1 MNKKENQVDY
11 KISQKLT
18 GLEIA
23 IVGVSCQ
30 FPNSPTVESFWKNCL
45 EGNDC
50 ITRFSDEALAENG
63 VPENEYKSQNYV
75 NAKGVIEHPLRFDAE
90 FFQYNKR
97 EAELLEPQIR
107 HLHQCSF
114 EALGSAGI
122 APSVYKGKIGCY
134 LAASAQL
141 QWQMAAYE
149 ESKQDAVGLFS
160 AFNLIEKDFA
170 ATRLAY
176 KLGLTGPAVALQTAC
191 SSSLTAVHI
200 ASRALLLG
208 ECQMALVAAAALTVP
223 NQQGYLYLDG
233 MIESPDGMCRP
244 FDEHANG
251 TVGGEGIGAIVLQPL
266 KQALEEKRP
275 IIALIK
281 GSAINNDGARK
292 VGYTAPSIEGQT
304 DVIRSAITVSKVD
317 PKSISYIEAHGTATK
332 LGDPIEMAALKNVFD
347 DCPAGSI
354 AIGSAKSI
362 LGHLDSAAG
371 MAGLI
376 KTALML
382 KNKMLCANKYFNTP
396 NPKLKLESSPFYI
409 NTHSQAW
416 HSQSIRRAGVS
427 SFGIGGTN
435 AHVILEEMLYQT
447 GQIQT
452 EPTESI
458 TLLPLSAKNEASLSM
473 MENELLNFLSE
484 KQYKLSDIAYTLQQ
498 GREHFDYRSVL
509 VYSGNEKNHELSD
522 FLRGKVKYSDKKMVF
537 LYPGQ
542 GSQYPGMAYALYQ
555 QESVFRENCQA
566 CLSLLPEDARQK
578 LYDFFINASEQENIS
593 NEITQLAIFIVEYAM
608 TFLFQSKGFQPFAL
622 LGHSLGEYVA
632 ATISGVF
639 SLKDALY
646 LVSQRAKLIETMSPG
661 VMLSVSLNVEQI
673 SHYLNEKLE
682 IAAING
688 KASVVISGNERN
700 IDKLESFLQ
709 NDNIDCRRLKTS
721 HAFHSRTID
730 EIQAAYAESL
740 NSVNFEH
747 PNIPI
752 ISNLTGMW
760 HSVESIRSSEYWLSH
775 QRNTVDFLKGLET
788 LSEFNDLV
796 FIEMGPGNTLSSF
809 VHKYYQN
816 ENEGKPLII
825 NMIKHPHLADDDQ
838 EFFYRQLG
846 KIWCA
851 TEGAEWKNIS
861 QPAGRLIHMPVYQF
875 AKTEYSKLR
884 DKLVSGLNINSKS
897 QQVDKNKL
905 YSPGWQREHY
915 YQAGENQIGEE
926 TICQQVFILCIQAN
940 NSYYLDLSKE
950 LWPDSKVIFIDNLE
964 EIKSLTLLSDST
976 FILIPENELPEN
988 DPIEYYLQWLAALRI
1003 ILNLLELQVAQFV
1016 LFTPEIEDVLGYEQS
1031 NPAITL
1037 LKGLVQSI
1045 SHEYQQHQTMQIDFS
1060 GNVLSDNRLNSLIRK
1075 LVRGAEYG
1083 FAQYTHAAIRYG
1095 QLWVPEF
1102 KMLSANSLN
1111 QVKKEH
1117 ELQIGDLVFISGGLG
1132 GIGLTLAESLAIQY
1146 RARLVLSS
1154 RSIFPARSEW
1164 NSIKQDP
1171 AQIETIQK
1179 IEAIEK
1185 IERLGGEVYIHSV
1198 DVACKKDLHAV
1209 LQSIESELGPFS
1221 MVIHATGSG
1230 AGALIAQPNLA
1241 LHRDIMAAKVCGV
1254 NNLLSYFSDKN
1265 LRIMLLCSSL
1275 LAYYGAYGQSAY
1287 VAANAYLESIVD
1299 NHNYPFRIC
1308 SIAWDRWLEV
1318 GMATK
1323 NRLDTNK
1330 TVGLTNRE
1338 GQNIFLQILSHYPN
1352 RFSVSVL
1359 PIKERM
1365 KENEF
1370 LRLENKDQISKT
1382 GDSYTE
1388 DLIKKVI
1395 IEVWEHQLG
1404 LAGLDENIS
1413 FFDLGA
1419 TSLDI
1424 VQTNERLKEK
1434 LNVDIPI
1441 AMMFTY
1447 SSVNKLWTALQNMMS
1462 ESLGNTNENKEIS
1475 NQKNRRQLAK
1485 NRVNKKLRNS

>member
-1 MNKKENQVDY
+1 MNKKENLTDY
-11 KISQKLT
+11 KSSQKLT

-23 IVGVSCQ
+23 IIGISCQ

-50 ITRFSDEALAENG
+50 ITRFSDETLAENG

-75 NAKGVIEHPLRFDAE
+75 NAKGVIENPLRFDAE

-114 EALGSAGI
+114 DALGSAGI
-122 APSVYKGKIGCY
+122 APSVYKGKVGCY
-134 LAASAQL
+134 LVAGAQL

-160 AFNLIEKDFA
+160 AFSLIEKDFA

-191 SSSLTAVHI
+191 SSSLTAVHM
-200 ASRALLLG
+200 AARALLLG
-208 ECQMALVAAAALTVP
+208 ECQVALVAAAALTTP

-251 TVGGEGIGAIVLQPL
+251 TVGGEGVGAIVLQPL
-266 KQALEEKRP
+266 KQALEEKRS

-304 DVIRSAITVSKVD
+304 DVIRSAITVSKVG

-332 LGDPIEMAALKNVFD
+332 LGDPIEITALKNAFD
-347 DCPAGSI
+347 GCPAGSI

-409 NTHSQAW
+409 NTHSQEW

-435 AHVILEEMLYQT
+435 AHVILEEISYQPL
-447 GQIQT
+447 QSEIPEQL
-452 EPTESI
+452 

-473 MENELLNFLSE
+473 MENELLKFLSE

-509 VYSGNEKNHELSD
+509 VCSGDQENHNLSD
-522 FLRGKVKYSDKKMVF
+522 FVRAKVKYSDKKMVF

-542 GSQYPGMAYALYQ
+542 GTQYPGMTYALYQ
-555 QESVFRENCQA
+555 QESVFRESCQA
-566 CLSLLPEDARQK
+566 CLSLLPEDSQQK
-578 LYDFFINASEQENIS
+578 LYHFFVNAAEQENVS

-608 TFLFQSKGFQPFAL
+608 TSLFQSKGFKPFAL
-622 LGHSLGEYVA
+622 FGHSLGEYVA

-639 SLKDALY
+639 SLGDALH

-661 VMLSVSLNVEQI
+661 VMLSVSLSAEQI
-673 SHYLNEKLE
+673 GSYLNEELE

-688 KASVVISGNERN
+688 KESVVISGNAMN
-700 IDKLESFLQ
+700 IDKLESALQ
-709 NDNIDCRRLKTS
+709 NDNIYCRRLKTS
-721 HAFHSRTID
+721 HAFHSRAID
-730 EIQAAYAESL
+730 EIQAEYANSL
-740 NSVNFEH
+740 NSVNFDQ

-752 ISNLTGMW
+752 ISNLTGVW
-760 HSVESIRSSEYWLSH
+760 HSVESIRAPEYWLSH
-775 QRNTVDFLKGLET
+775 QRNTVDFLRGLET

-816 ENEGKPLII
+816 ESENKPLII
-825 NMIKHPHLADDDQ
+825 NMIKHPNLTDDDH
-838 EFFYRQLG
+838 EYFYRQLG
-846 KIWCA
+846 KIWCS
-851 TEGAEWKNIS
+851 TEGIKWENIN
-861 QPAGRLIHMPVYQF
+861 QPEGRLIHMPVYQF
-875 AKTEYSKLR
+875 AKTEYAKLR
-884 DKLVSGLNINSKS
+884 DKLVSGLNINSDSK
-897 QQVDKNKL
+897 QENKNKL
-905 YSPGWQREHY
+905 YSPGWQRELY
-915 YQAGENQIGEE
+915 YQVGEE
-926 TICQQVFILCIQAN
+926 TKYQQVFILCTQTN

-950 LWPDSKVIFIDNLE
+950 LWPGSKVIFIDNLE
-964 EIKSLTLLSDST
+964 EVKSLILLTDST
-976 FILIPENELPEN
+976 LILIPENEPSEN
-988 DPIEYYLQWLAALRI
+988 DPIEYYLRWVEGLRV

-1016 LFTPEIEDVLGYEQS
+1016 LFTPEIENVLGYEQP
-1031 NPAITL
+1031 NPTISL

-1060 GNVLSDNRLNSLIRK
+1060 GNDISDNRLNSLIRG
-1075 LVRGAEYG
+1075 LVSSGKCG
-1083 FAQYTHAAIRYG
+1083 FSQYNHAAIRYG

-1102 KMLSANSLN
+1102 KVLSVNSLN
-1111 QVKKEH
+1111 QVKKDH

-1132 GIGLTLAESLAIQY
+1132 GIGLALAESLAIQY

-1154 RSIFPARSEW
+1154 RSKFPARSEW
-1164 NSIKQDP
+1164 DSIKQDP
-1171 AQIETIQK
+1171 TQMETMRK
-1179 IEAIEK
+1179 IESIEK
-1185 IERLGGEVYIHSV
+1185 IEQFGGEVHIHSV
-1198 DVACKKDLHAV
+1198 DVSCKKDLHSL

-1221 MVIHATGSG
+1221 VVIHAAGSD
-1230 AGALIAQPNLA
+1230 AGALIAQPNLV
-1241 LHRDIMAAKVCGV
+1241 LHREIMAAKVCGV

-1265 LRIMLLCSSL
+1265 LHAMLLCSSL

-1287 VAANAYLESIVD
+1287 VAANAYLEAIAD
-1299 NHNYPFRIC
+1299 NHNHPFRIC
-1308 SIAWDRWLEV
+1308 SISWDRWLEV
-1318 GMATK
+1318 GMAAK

-1338 GQNIFLQILSHYPN
+1338 GQDVFLQILSHYPN

-1365 KENEF
+1365 EENDV
-1370 LRLENKDQISKT
+1370 LQLDNKDHISNT
-1382 GDSYTE
+1382 EISYTE

-1395 IEVWEHQLG
+1395 IEIWKHQLG
-1404 LAGLDENIS
+1404 LINLDENIS

-1424 VQTNERLKEK
+1424 VQANERLKEK

-1447 SSVNKLWTALQNMMS
+1447 SSVIKLWSALQNMMD
-1462 ESLGNTNENKEIS
+1462 ESSGNIHQNKEDS
-1475 NQKNRRQLAK
+1475 NQNNRRNLAK
-1485 NRVNKKLRNS
+1485 NRINKRLRNS

>member
-1 MNKKENQVDY
+1 MNKKESQADY

-30 FPNSPTVESFWKNCL
+30 FPNSPTVESFWQNCL

-50 ITRFSDEALAENG
+50 ITRFSDETLAENG

-75 NAKGVIEHPLRFDAE
+75 NAKGVIENPLKFDAE

-114 EALGSAGI
+114 DALGSAGI

-160 AFNLIEKDFA
+160 AFSLIEKDFA

-191 SSSLTAVHI
+191 SSSLTAVHM
-200 ASRALLLG
+200 AARALLLG
-208 ECQMALVAAAALTVP
+208 ECQMALVAAAALTLP

-266 KQALEEKRP
+266 RQALKEKRP

-332 LGDPIEMAALKNVFD
+332 LGDPIEMAALKNIFD

-382 KNKMLCANKYFNTP
+382 KNKMLCANKYFNAP

-409 NTHSQAW
+409 NTQSQEW

-435 AHVILEEMLYQT
+435 AHVILEEMSYQT
-447 GQIQT
+447 EQAETPEQL
-452 EPTESI
+452 

-473 MENELLNFLSE
+473 MENELLKFLSE

-509 VYSGNEKNHELSD
+509 VCSGDQENHTLSD
-522 FLRGKVKYSDKKMVF
+522 FVRAKVKYSDKKMVF

-542 GSQYPGMAYALYQ
+542 GTQYPGMTYALYQ

-566 CLSLLPEDARQK
+566 CLSLLPEDSQQK
-578 LYDFFINASEQENIS
+578 LYDFFVNESEQKNVS

-608 TFLFQSKGFQPFAL
+608 TFLFQSKGFKPFAL
-622 LGHSLGEYVA
+622 FGHSLGEYVA

-639 SLKDALY
+639 SLSDALY

-661 VMLSVSLNVEQI
+661 VMLSVSLSAERIGN
-673 SHYLNEKLE
+673 YLNEELE

-688 KASVVISGNERN
+688 RESVVISGNAMN
-700 IDKLESFLQ
+700 VDKLESSLQ
-709 NDNIDCRRLKTS
+709 NDNIYCRRLKTS
-721 HAFHSRTID
+721 HAFHSRAID
-730 EIQAAYAESL
+730 EIQAEYADSL
-740 NSVNFEH
+740 NSVNFDQ

-752 ISNLTGMW
+752 ISNLTGVW
-760 HSVESIRSSEYWLSH
+760 HSVESIRASEYWLSH
-775 QRNTVDFLKGLET
+775 QRNAVDFLKGLET

-816 ENEGKPLII
+816 ESENKPLII
-825 NMIKHPHLADDDQ
+825 NMIKHPNLTDDDH
-838 EFFYRQLG
+838 EYFYCQLG
-846 KIWCA
+846 KIWCS
-851 TEGAEWKNIS
+851 TEGVEWENIN

-875 AKTEYSKLR
+875 AKTEYTKLR
-884 DKLVSGLNINSKS
+884 DKLVSGLNINSDS
-897 QQVDKNKL
+897 QQENKNKL
-905 YSPGWQREHY
+905 YSPSWQRELY
-915 YQAGENQIGEE
+915 YQPGEE
-926 TICQQVFILCIQAN
+926 TKCQHVFILCTQTN
-940 NSYYLDLSKE
+940 NSYYLDLSKA
-950 LWPDSKVIFIDNLE
+950 LWPDSKVIFIDNSA
-964 EIKSLTLLSDST
+964 EIKSLTSLSDST

-988 DPIEYYLQWLAALRI
+988 DPIEYYLQWVEGLRI
-1003 ILNLLELQVAQFV
+1003 ILNQLELQVARFV
-1016 LFTPEIEDVLGYEQS
+1016 LFTPEIENVLGYERP
-1031 NPAITL
+1031 NPAISL

-1045 SHEYQQHQTMQIDFS
+1045 SHEYQRHQTMQIDFS
-1060 GNVLSDNRLNSLIRK
+1060 GNAVSDHRLNSLIRG
-1075 LVRGAEYG
+1075 LVGSDKRGFEKYR
-1083 FAQYTHAAIRYG
+1083 HVAIRCG

-1102 KMLSANSLN
+1102 KVLSGNSLH
-1111 QVKKEH
+1111 QVKQDH

-1154 RSIFPARSEW
+1154 RSKFPARSEW
-1164 NSIKQDP
+1164 DSIKQDP
-1171 AQIETIQK
+1171 TQMETRRK

-1185 IERLGGEVYIHSV
+1185 IEQFGGEVHLHSV
-1198 DVACKKDLHAV
+1198 DVSCKKDLHAL
-1209 LQSIESELGPFS
+1209 LQSLESELGPFS
-1221 MVIHATGSG
+1221 MVIHAAGSD

-1241 LHRDIMAAKVCGV
+1241 LHQDIMAAKVCGV

-1265 LRIMLLCSSL
+1265 LHTMLLCSSL

-1287 VAANAYLESIVD
+1287 VAANAYLEAIAD
-1299 NHNYPFRIC
+1299 NHHYPFRIC
-1308 SIAWDRWLEV
+1308 SISWDRWLEV
-1318 GMATK
+1318 GMAAK

-1338 GQNIFLQILSHYPN
+1338 GQNVFLQILTHYPN

-1365 KENEF
+1365 EENDF
-1370 LRLENKDQISKT
+1370 LRLENKDHISNT
-1382 GDSYTE
+1382 EIAYTE

-1395 IEVWEHQLG
+1395 IDVWEHQLG
-1404 LAGLDENIS
+1404 LSKLDEHIS

-1424 VQTNERLKEK
+1424 VQANERLKEK
-1434 LNVDIPI
+1434 LNIDIPI

-1447 SSVNKLWTALQNMMS
+1447 SSVVKLWSALQNMMNEFS
-1462 ESLGNTNENKEIS
+1462 GNIHKNKEVL
-1475 NQKNRRQLAK
+1475 NQNNRRNLAK
-1485 NRVNKKLRNS
+1485 NRINRRLRNS